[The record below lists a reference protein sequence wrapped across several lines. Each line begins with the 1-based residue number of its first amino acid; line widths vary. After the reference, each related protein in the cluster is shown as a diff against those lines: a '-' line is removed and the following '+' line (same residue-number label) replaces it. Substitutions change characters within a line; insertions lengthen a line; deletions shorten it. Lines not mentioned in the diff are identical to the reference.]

1 MAPAAVC
8 RFRPPADSGIIGL
21 HMAIVTLQ
29 DIHKAF
35 GSEVV
40 LDQLNLQLHEGEK
53 VGMVGANG
61 SGKTTILKLITG
73 QIRPDMGKVIKQ
85 KGLRIGYLPQE
96 ASFSGART
104 VLEEMHA
111 GVEHLLKLQEAIHEA
126 SHDMESLIGPELQA
140 KMRQYDRL
148 NHEFEL
154 AGGYEYETRIQMT
167 LAALDFA
174 PELHH
179 VKTTALSGGQLSR
192 LGLAQVLMLETDLL
206 LLDEPTNHLDLQ
218 ATEWLERFIANY
230 RGAAV
235 VISHDR
241 YLLDRV
247 ACKIIEVE
255 NRRAEVWAGNYS
267 NYAQSKAIIRL
278 QEQREYVRRVEMVE
292 RTRDFI
298 ARNKDQEGMRGT
310 AKGRKTRLNRL
321 LKENP
326 DFLDK
331 PLEQKTI
338 NFSFGKTDKA
348 SDLVLR
354 CESLDKSFDG
364 LTLFRNLTFDVLN
377 GERLGITGPNGA
389 GKTTLLEMALGRMEP
404 SAGSIRVGASLR
416 LGYLDQHGDVLD
428 PNRTVLE
435 EAGSANPELVPEQVR
450 HRLGAFLFSGDD
462 AYKLCGDLSG
472 GQRSRLMLCKLVI
485 SGPDVLILDE
495 PTNHLDIASREMLEA
510 ALDDYT
516 GTIIAVSHDRYF
528 LDRVIDKLLVIGTD
542 ELGNRQLG
550 RTEFISGAPAYSTY
564 ADTLHQRIEA
574 EEQKQQELAE
584 AQKRQS
590 AIRNPKSEM
599 EAQRNRAPQELKR
612 FNKYTVEQI
621 EDMIV
626 RLEHEIDGMKQ
637 RFGDAEIYKNPDLL
651 AELQKTYDAKQ
662 SELDLLY
669 RAYDRR
675 AS

>member
-1 MAPAAVC
+1 
-8 RFRPPADSGIIGL
+8 
-21 HMAIVTLQ
+21 MAIVTLQ

-35 GSEVV
+35 GPEVV
-40 LDQLNLQLHEGEK
+40 LDQLSLQLHAGEK

-61 SGKTTILKLITG
+61 SGKTTILRLITG
-73 QIRPDMGKVIKQ
+73 EVTPDMGRVIRQ

-96 ASFSGART
+96 ATFSGQRT

-111 GVEHLLKLQEAIHEA
+111 GVEHLLKLQEVIHNV
-126 SHDMESLIGPELQA
+126 SHEMESLAGQELQA

-148 NHEFEL
+148 CHEFEI
-154 AGGYEYETRIQMT
+154 AGGYEYETSIQMT
-167 LAALDFA
+167 LAALGFE

-179 VKTTALSGGQLSR
+179 VKTDALSGGQLSR
-192 LGLAQVLMLETDLL
+192 LGLAQVLMLQTDLL

-218 ATEWLERFIANY
+218 ATEWLERFLANY
-230 RGAAV
+230 QGAAV
-235 VISHDR
+235 LISHDR

-255 NRRAEVWAGNYS
+255 NRRADVWAGNYS
-267 NYAQSKAIIRL
+267 NYVQTKETTRL
-278 QEQREYVRRVEMVE
+278 QQEREYTRRVEMIE

-310 AKGRKTRLNRL
+310 ARGRKTRLNRL
-321 LKENP
+321 LKNNP

-331 PLEQKTI
+331 PINQKTI
-338 NFSFGKTDKA
+338 NFSFGKTDKT

-354 CESLDKSFDG
+354 CEGLGKSYG
-364 LTLFRNLTFDVLN
+364 ELTLFEDLTFDILN
-377 GERLGITGPNGA
+377 GERLGITGPNGT
-389 GKTTLLEMALGRMEP
+389 GKTTLVELALGRIEP
-404 SAGSIRVGASLR
+404 SAGSIRLGESLR

-428 PNRTVLE
+428 PNRTVLD
-435 EAGSANPELVPEQVR
+435 EAWSANPELVPEQVR
-450 HRLGAFLFSGDD
+450 NRLGAFLLSGDD
-462 AYKLCGDLSG
+462 VYKLCSELSG

-485 SGPDVLILDE
+485 SEPDVLILDE

-528 LDRVIDKLLVIGTD
+528 LDRIVDKLLVIGTD
-542 ELGNRQLG
+542 ELGNRRVG
-550 RTEFISGAPAYSTY
+550 RAEFISGTPAYSVY
-564 ADTLHQRIEA
+564 AETIRQRIEA
-574 EEQKQQELAE
+574 EEQKQQAAE
-584 AQKRQS
+584 TRNQQSKIKNQKS
-590 AIRNPKSEM
+590 DAAPAAKSPE
-599 EAQRNRAPQELKR
+599 ELKR
-612 FNKYTVEQI
+612 FNKYTVDQL
-621 EDMIV
+621 EDMIL

-637 RFGDAEIYKNPDLL
+637 RFGDAEIYKNPDRL
-651 AELQKTYDAKQ
+651 AELQQTYNDKQ

-675 AS
+675 AG

>member
-1 MAPAAVC
+1 
-8 RFRPPADSGIIGL
+8 
-21 HMAIVTLQ
+21 MAIVTLQ

-35 GSEVV
+35 GPEVV
-40 LDQLNLQLHEGEK
+40 LDQLSLQLHAGEK

-73 QIRPDMGKVIKQ
+73 AIRPEMGQVIRQ

-96 ASFSGART
+96 ASFSGVRT

-111 GVEHLLKLQEAIHEA
+111 GVEHLFKLQEAIDNVAHE
-126 SHDMESLIGPELQA
+126 MERLTGEDLQA

-154 AGGYEYETRIQMT
+154 AGGYEYETRIRVT

-179 VKTTALSGGQLSR
+179 VRTTALSGGQLSR

-218 ATEWLERFIANY
+218 ATEWLERFITNY

-235 VISHDR
+235 IISHDR

-247 ACKIIEVE
+247 ACKIIEVQ
-255 NRRAEVWAGNYS
+255 NRQTKVWPGNYS
-267 NYAQSKAIIRL
+267 NYMQTRETVRL
-278 QEQREYVRRVEMVE
+278 QQEREYQQRVEMVE

-321 LKENP
+321 LKDNP

-331 PLEQKTI
+331 PLNTRTI
-338 NFSFGKTDKA
+338 SFSFGKTGKT
-348 SDLVLR
+348 SDIIVR
-354 CESLDKSFDG
+354 CEGLRKSFDG
-364 LTLFRNLTFDVLN
+364 LTLFENLTFDVLS
-377 GERLGITGPNGA
+377 GERLGITGPNGT
-389 GKTTLLEMALGRMEP
+389 GKTTLIELALGRMEP
-404 SAGSIRVGASLR
+404 SAGSIRMGENLR
-416 LGYLDQHGDVLD
+416 VGYLDQHGDVLD
-428 PNRTVLE
+428 PNRTVLD
-435 EAGSANPELVPEQVR
+435 EALSANPDLVPEQVR
-450 HRLGAFLFSGDD
+450 SKLGAFLLSGDD
-462 AYKLCGDLSG
+462 VYKLCGDLSG
-472 GQRSRLMLCKLVI
+472 GQRSRLMLCKLVL
-485 SGPDVLILDE
+485 SAPDVLIMDE
-495 PTNHLDIASREMLEA
+495 PTNHLDIASREMLEE

-516 GTIIAVSHDRYF
+516 GTIIVVSHDRYF
-528 LDRVIDKLLVIGTD
+528 LDRIADKLLVIGTD

-550 RTEFISGAPAYSTY
+550 RTEFITGAPAYSLY
-564 ADTLHQRIEA
+564 ADILHERIA
-574 EEQKQQELAE
+574 AQEQQDQQAAA

-590 AIRNPKSEM
+590 QISNLKS
-599 EAQRNRAPQELKR
+599 QIAPSSSKTPDELKR
-612 FNKYTVEQI
+612 FNKYTVDQL
-621 EDMIV
+621 EDMIL
-626 RLEHEIDGMKQ
+626 RLEHEIDNMKQ
-637 RFGDAEIYKNPDLL
+637 RFGHAEIYRNPDLL
-651 AELQKTYDAKQ
+651 AELQKTYDTKQ

-675 AS
+675 AG